1 MKTLLKVLGIFLC
14 VMSLFGCDLF
24 SSADKPESGP
34 VAETPRIYP
43 NGGEFTN
50 DVSVVIQV
58 RGGSDSLYYTLDG
71 SVPTKESPRYTG
83 TISLSSDAT
92 VTVMNLKEGMNP
104 AGPVSKSYTFKCAA
118 PLIEASNSAAGS
130 VQVLSLSSETEGAQ
144 IHYTLDGTPPGPDS
158 SLYDEPLFLS
168 SSAAFRAVATRS
180 GYADSGESSE
190 TFTVDGNL
198 FSADWALTGASVTVS
213 DEAGDRFTSSGT
225 LGVTGG
231 NSQFPSGNFVFL
243 QPDKLKQTIDGFG
256 GSFTESAAY
265 ILSYLSDTERSA
277 LIDAYFGPSGAD
289 YTLTR
294 THVGSCDFSVEGKY
308 SYAPSAAE
316 NLADFSVAEDKKG
329 FADTP
334 APSQAGYSGLYDGL
348 SPANP
353 SYDLLPL
360 IKEALAVN
368 PDLRIIASP
377 WTAPAWMKSNN
388 GWFGGDLKAA
398 NYSTYAAYIAKYLAA
413 YKDEGVDIWALT
425 PVNEPHGN
433 GGQWESMT
441 LQSSSEGAFIA
452 DNLGPAM
459 AAAGFSGVKILGY
472 DQNRDGVEEYARGIL
487 GNAASAAYTYGT
499 AVHWY
504 ESSNLTFNAALD
516 AVHGEFPDKALLHT
530 EGCIDSLGDDEPLY
544 SWWQDDGWWW
554 NENATEWGYYWA
566 SDKSLHPKYTPV
578 HRYARNIIEGLNHWL
593 TGWVDW
599 NLVLDKRGGPNH
611 VANFCGAPVMI
622 DPADGTVYYTPLY
635 DVMRHV
641 SRFIRPGDRV
651 MSAAAFAPGL
661 DPDAFHAAAVLNA
674 DGKYTVLVLNT
685 SKEALEY
692 DILAGSQKIHASI
705 PANAIQTLVLD

>member
-1 MKTLLKVLGIFLC
+1 MNC
-14 VMSLFGCDLF
+14 
-24 SSADKPESGP
+24 
-34 VAETPRIYP
+34 
-43 NGGEFTN
+43 TN
-50 DVSVVIQV
+50 RLRRKQ
-58 RGGSDSLYYTLDG
+58 
-71 SVPTKESPRYTG
+71 
-83 TISLSSDAT
+83 ISLAASEFHPFFRI
-92 VTVMNLKEGMNP
+92 LKQETS
-104 AGPVSKSYTFKCAA
+104 VS
-118 PLIEASNSAAGS
+118 EAGS
-130 VQVLSLSSETEGAQ
+130 VQVISLSSGTEGAQ
-144 IHYTLDGTPPGPDS
+144 LRYTLNGEAPGPDS
-158 SLYDEPLFLS
+158 PLYEGPLLLS
-168 SSAAFRAVATRS
+168 STASLRAVAIRS
-180 GYADSGESSE
+180 GYADSEETSES
-190 TFTVDGNL
+190 FTVDGNI
-198 FSADWALTGASVTVS
+198 FGTDWGLAGAAVTVS
-213 DEAGDRFTSSGT
+213 SEAGDRFRAAGSLSAA
-225 LGVTGG
+225 GG
-231 NSQFPSGNFVFL
+231 NAQFPSGNFVLL
-243 QPDKLKQTIDGFG
+243 QPERLKQTIDGFG

-265 ILSYLSDTERSA
+265 ILSYLGESERAS

-289 YTLTR
+289 YTLSR
-294 THVGSCDFSVEGKY
+294 THVGSCDFSVAGNY

-334 APSQAGYSGLYDGL
+334 APSQAGYGGLYDGL
-348 SPANP
+348 SPENP

-360 IKEALAVN
+360 IKEALEAK

-377 WTAPAWMKSNN
+377 WTAPNWMKSNN
-388 GWFGGDLKAA
+388 GWYGGDLKAA
-398 NYSTYAAYIAKYLAA
+398 NYSTYADYIAKYLAA
-413 YKDEGVDIWALT
+413 YRDEGVDIWAVT

-441 LQSSSEGAFIA
+441 LPAASESAFIA

-459 AAAGFSGVKILGY
+459 AAAGFGGVKILGY

-487 GNAASAAYTYGT
+487 GNPAAAAYTYGT

-516 AVHGEFPDKALLHT
+516 AVHGEFPDKAILHT

-566 SDKSLHPKYTPV
+566 GDKSLHPKYTPV

-611 VANFCGAPVMI
+611 VANFCGAPVMV

-641 SRFIRPGDRV
+641 SRFVRPGDRV
-651 MSAAAFAPGL
+651 MNAVAYAPGL
-661 DPDAFHAAAVLNA
+661 DPDALHAAAVLNA
-674 DGKYTVLVLNT
+674 DGKFTVIVLNT

-692 DILAGSQKIHASI
+692 DILAGSQTIRASI
-705 PANAIQTLVLD
+705 PANAIQTLVLE